1 MNKSLRIAWASAA
14 GAAGVLSLSCCLW
27 GYVFPAHGAD
37 SIINV
42 TPEYAWGPVHTV
54 LLGMFLSLFAI
65 GFCFR
70 AWRAEP
76 RVAAW
81 AATVPALAAGAVSLW
96 WFVRFIS

>member
-1 MNKSLRIAWASAA
+1 MNKSLRIPWATAA

-27 GYVFPAHGAD
+27 GYVFPAHPGEP
-37 SIINV
+37 IINV
-42 TPEYAWGPVHTV
+42 TPEYGWGPVHTI
-54 LLGMFLSLFAI
+54 LLGMLLCLFAI

-81 AATVPALAAGAVSLW
+81 SATVPTLAAAAVSLW
-96 WFVRFIS
+96 LFVRFIP